1 MRRLGG
7 LGAGVLLSACA
18 VGPNYHRPAAANPDR
33 YTHDAAPV
41 AAGSVAAP
49 HYVNG
54 QDIPAQWWAL
64 YHSPTLDALVRSALS
79 GSPTLQ
85 AARATLR
92 QAQENVYA
100 QESSFLP
107 FIDGNAQAKRAKL
120 NGAEIG
126 IPSSPGFLYTLYN
139 ASVSVSYT
147 FDIWGENR
155 RMVESAQ
162 AQAENAHF
170 QEEGAYLT
178 LTSNVVTAFVTLAS
192 LQEQIDATQRIVDD
206 DRKNLEIVQRQFD
219 LGGASKVDVLTQE
232 SQLAQEVATL
242 PALRKQQALAED
254 QLAVYLGRTPS
265 ELQPVKATLADIQL
279 PQEVPLSLPSKLV
292 EQRPDVRAQEALVH
306 SASAQV
312 GVAIANMLP
321 QLTLSANY
329 GQAALTSDYI
339 FKSASNIWSLAGSLD
354 APIFHGGQLLHR
366 RRAAD
371 AALEQ
376 AAAQYRQTVLVAFQN
391 VADAL
396 RAASADADAL
406 AAQTQAN
413 DVAAHSLA
421 IASAQYKAGG
431 VSFLTLLTAERAYHQ
446 ANIALVQARAARLS
460 DSAALFQALGG
471 GWWNRSPGDEGNTPA
486 AAASA
491 S

>member
-1 MRRLGG
+1 
-7 LGAGVLLSACA
+7 
-18 VGPNYHRPAAANPDR
+18 
-33 YTHDAAPV
+33 
-41 AAGSVAAP
+41 
-49 HYVNG
+49 
-54 QDIPAQWWAL
+54 
-64 YHSPTLDALVRSALS
+64 
-79 GSPTLQ
+79 
-85 AARATLR
+85 
-92 QAQENVYA
+92 
-100 QESSFLP
+100 
-107 FIDGNAQAKRAKL
+107 
-120 NGAEIG
+120 
-126 IPSSPGFLYTLYN
+126 
-139 ASVSVSYT
+139 
-147 FDIWGENR
+147 
-155 RMVESAQ
+155 
-162 AQAENAHF
+162 
-170 QEEGAYLT
+170 
-178 LTSNVVTAFVTLAS
+178 
-192 LQEQIDATQRIVDD
+192 
-206 DRKNLEIVQRQFD
+206 
-219 LGGASKVDVLTQE
+219 
-232 SQLAQEVATL
+232 
-242 PALRKQQALAED
+242 
-254 QLAVYLGRTPS
+254 
-265 ELQPVKATLADIQL
+265 
-279 PQEVPLSLPSKLV
+279 
-292 EQRPDVRAQEALVH
+292 
-306 SASAQV
+306 
-312 GVAIANMLP
+312 VAIANMLP